1 MNTKT
6 VQLVL
11 VSEQPGQNLCP
22 LMDLRL
28 KPDEVILAAT
38 PNTPFQEH
46 QQWLMEACKPMGIQ
60 CTLLDLPQAWQT
72 EALRQT
78 FESLVTQRLALG
90 HKLVLNSTGG
100 YRPVAIIA
108 HEVFFYR
115 DLPVFFLNKDW
126 VRWLSNPDQQADFA
140 LQDNVKLPAFML
152 AHGLKVESICRSHIP
167 TEQRE
172 LAQKWQRQASA
183 YSQAIAKLNY
193 YASQAEGH
201 LQCNIP
207 RHELRGDHMFLDIL
221 DQLSATGLADLQQQ
235 QLTFA
240 SEEARFFA
248 NGGWLEERVFSELF
262 QLRSEFPR
270 LQDVARSVQVRWL
283 GSKQKSSLRNEFDV
297 LALYDN
303 RLIVI
308 ECKTALMDY
317 RNAQHVVYKLGSMLK
332 HLGGFRTTGMI
343 TSFHDIHPKHH
354 QRAKLFD
361 VQICDRRTIRQLRN
375 QLIERLRSHEY
386 SVF

>member
-1 MNTKT
+1 MSIKT

-22 LMDLRL
+22 LLDLRL

-38 PNTPFQEH
+38 ANSPYLEH
-46 QQWLMEACKPMGIQ
+46 RQWLIEACKPMGIQ
-60 CTLLDLPQAWQT
+60 CTLLDLPDAWQT
-72 EALRQT
+72 DLLRQT
-78 FESLVTQRLALG
+78 FESVVAQHLAQG
-90 HKLVLNSTGG
+90 HKLILNSTGG

-126 VRWLSNPDQQADFA
+126 VRWLSNPDQQPDFA
-140 LQDNVKLPAFML
+140 LQDNVKLPTFL
-152 AHGLKVESICRSHIP
+152 QAHGLEVESLSRSHIP
-167 TEQRE
+167 PEQRE
-172 LAQKWQRQASA
+172 LAKKWQAQARA
-183 YSQAIAKLNY
+183 YSLAIAKLNY
-193 YASQAEGH
+193 YASQAEDH
-201 LQCNIP
+201 LHCNIP
-207 RHELRGDHMFLDIL
+207 RHELRGDHMFLEIL
-221 DQLSATGLADLQQQ
+221 DQLSDAGLAEMHQQ

-283 GSKQKSSLRNEFDV
+283 GSKQKFSIRNELDV

-308 ECKTALMDY
+308 ECKTALLDY

-354 QRAKLFD
+354 QRAELFD
-361 VQICDRRTIRQLRN
+361 VQICDRRTIGQLRH
-375 QLIERLRSHEY
+375 QLIERLRTHDY
-386 SVF
+386 SIF